1 MGLLP
6 GKPKPALAALAN
18 PLDPERGPLRWPF
31 FVRLSVLKGA
41 DSNAGAA
48 IRESRKTQMNR
59 PGKPIVEYALLALL
73 AIAVL
78 LAVTGV
84 T

>member
-1 MGLLP
+1 
-6 GKPKPALAALAN
+6 
-18 PLDPERGPLRWPF
+18 
-31 FVRLSVLKGA
+31 
-41 DSNAGAA
+41 
-48 IRESRKTQMNR
+48 MNR